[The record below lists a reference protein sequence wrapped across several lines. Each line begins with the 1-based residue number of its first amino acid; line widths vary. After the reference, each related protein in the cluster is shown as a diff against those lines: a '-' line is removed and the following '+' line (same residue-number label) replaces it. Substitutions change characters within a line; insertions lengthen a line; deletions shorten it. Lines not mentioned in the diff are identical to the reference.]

1 VNKLISVF
9 LSLSVA
15 IFIATPSFSADPLP
29 PGYVPPNLN
38 QFNSDGMLAFTP
50 DGRPLAGFNSDGS
63 VNRNLVPPTDPTGI
77 PGGTKL
83 PLTPEASPT
92 PTTIGSPTSGCLDL
106 GVAYR
111 GTGYEVN
118 FGTACGATEISKM
131 WKVIA
136 DYAAWVSTQPN
147 QQPSP
152 KPSIPAQ
159 SSPFPTPST
168 TATSTECVDL
178 GTVFKNTQYE
188 VKFGQACGKAEK
200 EKMWSVIADYSAWV
214 STQPPVVITDPKDN
228 YPAEIKSVSQT
239 AITQVSGKQINIKT
253 GFNLPSVITDTTL
266 KAEIDKQIT
275 ESTIKAVKTSGGYLL
290 DASKEI
296 SAIDTSLKFVATK
309 GRAKPIN
316 LVLTADKQGEMLI
329 KTSQNLKG
337 YTIQIKRG
345 STVLKSVAITK

>member
-1 VNKLISVF
+1 MKKLISLF
-9 LSLSVA
+9 LSTLIA
-15 IFIATPSFSADPLP
+15 IFIAAPSYSDNPLP
-29 PGYVPPNLN
+29 PGYVPPNPN

-50 DGRPLAGFNSDGS
+50 DGRPLAGFNPDGS

-77 PGGTKL
+77 PGATKL
-83 PLTPEASPT
+83 PLSSEPSPT
-92 PTTIGSPTSGCLDL
+92 PTTTGSPTSGCLDL

-159 SSPFPTPST
+159 PSPSPST
-168 TATSTECVDL
+168 TTISTECVDL

-214 STQPPVVITDPKDN
+214 STQPPVVLTEPKDTK
-228 YPAEIKSVSQT
+228 PEEIKEVSQT
-239 AITQVSGKQINIKT
+239 VITAVSGKKVDIKT
-253 GFNLPSVITDTTL
+253 GVNLPSVITDAGL
-266 KAEIDKQIT
+266 KAEVDQQIIT
-275 ESTIKAVKTSGGYLL
+275 SSIKVSKTSGGYIL
-290 DASKEI
+290 DASKDL
-296 SAIDTSLKFVATK
+296 SAIDTTLKVVATK
-309 GRAKPIN
+309 GKSKALN
-316 LVLTADKQGEMLI
+316 LVLTADKRGEMLI
-329 KTSQNLKG
+329 KSSQNLKG

>member
-1 VNKLISVF
+1 MKKLISLL
-9 LSLSVA
+9 LSTLLA
-15 IFIATPSFSADPLP
+15 IFIAAPSYSDNPLP
-29 PGYVPPNLN
+29 PGYVPPNPN

-50 DGRPLAGFNSDGS
+50 DGKPLAGFNPDGS

-83 PLTPEASPT
+83 PLSSEPSPT

-106 GVAYR
+106 GTAYQ

-118 FGTACGATEISKM
+118 FGTACGTSEISKM

-159 SSPFPTPST
+159 PTPSPT
-168 TATSTECVDL
+168 TAAVSECVDL
-178 GTVFKNTQYE
+178 GTAFKNTQYE

-214 STQPPVVITDPKDN
+214 STQPPAILAEPKDTKPEEIKEVSQSVIT
-228 YPAEIKSVSQT
+228 A
-239 AITQVSGKQINIKT
+239 VSGKKVDIKT
-253 GFNLPSVITDTTL
+253 GVNLPSVITDAGL
-266 KAEIDKQIT
+266 KAEVDQQIMT
-275 ESTIKAVKTSGGYLL
+275 SSIKVSKTSGGYIL
-290 DASKEI
+290 DASKDL
-296 SAIDTSLKFVATK
+296 SAIDTTLKFVATK
-309 GRAKPIN
+309 GKSKSIN
-316 LVLTADKQGEMLI
+316 LVLTADKRGEMLI
-329 KTSQNLKG
+329 KSSQNLKG

>member
-1 VNKLISVF
+1 MNKVISII
-9 LSLSVA
+9 LSLTVA
-15 IFIATPSFSADPLP
+15 LFVATPSFSADPTPP
-29 PGYVPPNLN
+29 PGYVPPQPN

-50 DGRPLAGFNSDGS
+50 DGRPLAGFNPDGS

-77 PGGTKL
+77 PGATKL

-118 FGTACGATEISKM
+118 FGTACGASEITKM

-159 SSPFPTPST
+159 PSPSPST
-168 TATSTECVDL
+168 TTTSTECVDL

-214 STQPPVVITDPKDN
+214 STQPPVVLTEPKDTK
-228 YPAEIKSVSQT
+228 PEEIKEVSQT
-239 AITQVSGKQINIKT
+239 VITAVSGKKVDIKT
-253 GFNLPSVITDTTL
+253 GVNLPSDITDAGL
-266 KAEIDKQIT
+266 KAEVDQQIIT
-275 ESTIKAVKTSGGYLL
+275 SSIKVSKTSGGYIL
-290 DASKEI
+290 DASKEL
-296 SAIDTSLKFVATK
+296 SAIDTTLKVVATK
-309 GRAKPIN
+309 GKSKALT
-316 LVLTADKQGEMLI
+316 LVLTADKRGEMLI
-329 KTSQNLKG
+329 KSSQNLKG